1 MVKLSEI
8 IGFLNE
14 TAPPHLAESYDNV
27 GLLVEGENENIKK
40 VLISLDTDVSVV
52 NEAKE
57 KGCDLVVSHHPLIF
71 KPMKR
76 VAKEDAVFSLIKNNI
91 SLYAMHTNYD
101 AALGGLCDVLAE
113 KIADFEASFPFDEN
127 EGEGIG
133 RIFEL
138 KEEISLSAF
147 AENVKKALGLDFIR
161 VVGKEDMAIK
171 KVALCNGG
179 GGDLTIDALVKGAD
193 LYISGDFKYH
203 HARFAFENN
212 KALMEITHYD
222 AEILFIDAVAGLLE
236 NEFGNEIEV
245 VKAETNVN
253 PWSVL

>member
-1 MVKLSEI
+1 MVKLSDI
-8 IGFLNE
+8 TGFLNE

-27 GLLVEGENENIKK
+27 GLLVEGEKENIKK
-40 VLISLDTDVSVV
+40 VLCSLDTDAEVV

-57 KGCDLVVSHHPLIF
+57 KGCDMIVSHHPLIF
-71 KPMKR
+71 KPIKR
-76 VAKEDAVFSLIKNNI
+76 VAKDDAVFALIKNNI

-101 AALGGLCDVLAE
+101 AACGGLCDVLAE
-113 KIADFEASFPFDEN
+113 KIADFEIAYPFDDN

-138 KEEISLSAF
+138 KEEISLKDF
-147 AENVKKALGLDFIR
+147 AENVKNVLGLDSLR
-161 VVGKEDMAIK
+161 VVGDNNMIIK

-179 GGDLTIDALVKGAD
+179 GGDLTIDALCKGAD

-203 HARFAFENN
+203 HARFAFENK

-222 AEILFIDAVAGLLE
+222 AEILFIDAVADMLK
-236 NEFGNEIEV
+236 NQFGNKIEV
-245 VKAETNVN
+245 VKSETNVN
-253 PWSVL
+253 PWNII